1 MLNEERGIS
10 MRAGTIKNQVHL
22 QQLEQK
28 WQQKKNTLSE
38 NRKNEELT
46 AEQRMLQ
53 DFQKQAD
60 EIREQNSTADIYNKL
75 KSGGVLTQDEIAYL
89 KENDPEALAKYEE
102 ATAQKKAYERELK
115 NCRTKE
121 DVEKVRLNRMG
132 NFAAKAKAIA
142 NNPYIPKA
150 KKVELMNELNNE
162 VCMIRDAHTE
172 FVRTSEYQDMPEDEQ
187 ERIRKRE
194 DAASDGEMVD
204 GSDQT
209 GQDTEI
215 PEQTGADMVA
225 SEIPE
230 QTGEDTV
237 GGTIPEELSFERVIG
252 DMEQFVI
259 RNSNNKPMFQTS
271 V

>member
-1 MLNEERGIS
+1 MNEERGIS

-28 WQQKKNTLSE
+28 WQQKKNTLSA

-75 KSGGVLTQDEIAYL
+75 KSGGALTQDEIAYL

-102 ATAQKKAYERELK
+102 ARTQKKAYERELK

-187 ERIRKRE
+187 ERIRERE
-194 DAASDGEMVD
+194 GTDPDGEMVD

-209 GQDTEI
+209 GKDTE
-215 PEQTGADMVA
+215 M
-225 SEIPE
+225 PE
-230 QTGEDTV
+230 QTGEDTMD
-237 GGTIPEELSFERVIG
+237 GTISEETSFERIIN

-259 RNSNNKPMFQTS
+259 QNSNSKPMFQAS